1 MKMVMIYLAILP
13 AAVLMYFIYKADKV
27 EKEPV
32 ELLVKI
38 FLYGVVTTISA
49 VILEL
54 LGDDILGFFLYED
67 SLPFIFLENFFV
79 VALAE
84 ELGKYVVVK
93 KVAWKHPA
101 FNYTF
106 DAVVY
111 AVFASLGFAVLE
123 NILYLTDAS
132 ITTAVM
138 RGVLAVP
145 GHAIDAVFMGSY
157 FGAAK
162 RCEAL
167 GDKNGMKTNLQKA
180 LIVPVGIHGFY
191 DFCLSVSDYYPI
203 AIVVFFVFEICI
215 TIYAIRKVKKLSAS
229 DTALFP
235 TGYYPGATIAAQM
248 YNQRAM
254 GFEPMPVQPAMNF
267 DPMTGQPLQPIA
279 QPVQPAMN
287 FDPMTGQPLQ
297 PVMQPV
303 QPAMNFDPMTGKPL
317 HPVEQPVQPVVQPA
331 MNFDPMTGKPLHP
344 AAQSAVQP
352 VMQPIQPAMN
362 FDPMTGEPLHPVA
375 QPAQSAV
382 QPSTPADNDA
392 PAEPKEFVPVT
403 PIQYDP
409 VTGQP
414 VVITE

>member
-1 MKMVMIYLAILP
+1 MVMIYLAILP
-13 AAVLMYFIYKADKV
+13 AAVLLYFIYKADKV

-38 FLYGVVTTISA
+38 FLYGVVSTISA
-49 VILEL
+49 VILEV
-54 LGDDILGFFLYED
+54 LGDEILGIFLYED
-67 SLPFIFLENFFV
+67 SFLFILLENFLV

-84 ELGKYVVVK
+84 EFGKYFVVK
-93 KVAWKHPA
+93 KIAWKHPA

-132 ITTAVM
+132 FTTAVM
-138 RGVLAVP
+138 RGILAVP

-167 GDKNGMKTNLQKA
+167 GDKKGMKTNLQKA
-180 LIVPVGIHGFY
+180 LIVPVCIHGFY
-191 DFCLSVSDYYPI
+191 DFCLSISDYYPI
-203 AIVVFFVFEICI
+203 AILVFIVFEICI

-229 DTALFP
+229 DTAFFP

-248 YNQRAM
+248 YNQRTM
-254 GFEPMPVQPAMNF
+254 GFEPMPGQPVQPTFQPVMQPGMNF
-267 DPMTGQPLQPIA
+267 DPMTGKPLHPMA
-279 QPVQPAMN
+279 QPGQPVVQPVA
-287 FDPMTGQPLQ
+287 QA
-297 PVMQPV
+297 V

-317 HPVEQPVQPVVQPA
+317 HSMPAQSVVQPMQPA

-344 AAQSAVQP
+344 AAQPVQS
-352 VMQPIQPAMN
+352 
-362 FDPMTGEPLHPVA
+362 T
-375 QPAQSAV
+375 
-382 QPSTPADNDA
+382 TPADDDA

-414 VVITE
+414 VILTE

>member
-1 MKMVMIYLAILP
+1 MVMIYLAILP
-13 AAVLMYFIYKADKV
+13 AAALMYFIYKADKV

-267 DPMTGQPLQPIA
+267 DPMTGQPLQPVM
-279 QPVQPAMN
+279 QPDQPAMN
-287 FDPMTGQPLQ
+287 FDPMTGQPL
-297 PVMQPV
+297 
-303 QPAMNFDPMTGKPL
+303 
-317 HPVEQPVQPVVQPA
+317 HPIAQPVQPVVQPA
-331 MNFDPMTGKPLHP
+331 MNFDPMTGEPLHP

-375 QPAQSAV
+375 QPVQSVV

-392 PAEPKEFVPVT
+392 PAEPKEFVPVS
-403 PIQYDP
+403 PVQYDP

-414 VVITE
+414 VVLPE

>member
-1 MKMVMIYLAILP
+1 MVMIYLAILP

-123 NILYLTDAS
+123 NVLYLTDAS

-138 RGVLAVP
+138 RGILAVP

-167 GDKNGMKTNLQKA
+167 GDKNGMKTNLQMA

-203 AIVVFFVFEICI
+203 AILVFFVFEICI

-267 DPMTGQPLQPIA
+267 DPMTGQPLQP
-279 QPVQPAMN
+279 
-287 FDPMTGQPLQ
+287 
-297 PVMQPV
+297 VM
-303 QPAMNFDPMTGKPL
+303 
-317 HPVEQPVQPVVQPA
+317 QPVQPVVQPA
-331 MNFDPMTGKPLHP
+331 MNFDPMTGQPLHP
-344 AAQSAVQP
+344 IEQPVQP
-352 VMQPIQPAMN
+352 VMQPAMN
-362 FDPMTGEPLHPVA
+362 FDPMTGKPLHPVQPAVQPAMNFDPMTGQPLHPIA
-375 QPAQSAV
+375 QPVQSVV

>member
-1 MKMVMIYLAILP
+1 MVMIYLAILP

-203 AIVVFFVFEICI
+203 AILVFFVFEICI

-267 DPMTGQPLQPIA
+267 DPMTGQPLQP
-279 QPVQPAMN
+279 
-287 FDPMTGQPLQ
+287 
-297 PVMQPV
+297 
-303 QPAMNFDPMTGKPL
+303 
-317 HPVEQPVQPVVQPA
+317 
-331 MNFDPMTGKPLHP
+331 
-344 AAQSAVQP
+344 
-352 VMQPIQPAMN
+352 VMQPIQPA
-362 FDPMTGEPLHPVA
+362 
-375 QPAQSAV
+375 
-382 QPSTPADNDA
+382 
-392 PAEPKEFVPVT
+392 
-403 PIQYDP
+403 
-409 VTGQP
+409 
-414 VVITE
+414 

>member
-1 MKMVMIYLAILP
+1 MVMIYLAILP

-203 AIVVFFVFEICI
+203 AILVFFVFEIGI

-267 DPMTGQPLQPIA
+267 DPMTGQPLQPVM
-279 QPVQPAMN
+279 QPVQPLQPAMNFDPMTGKPLHPIEQPVQPVMQPAMNFDPMTGKPLQPVQPVVQPAMN
-287 FDPMTGQPLQ
+287 FDPMTGKPLQ
-297 PVMQPV
+297 PVQPVV

-317 HPVEQPVQPVVQPA
+317 HPVEQPVQSV
-331 MNFDPMTGKPLHP
+331 
-344 AAQSAVQP
+344 
-352 VMQPIQPAMN
+352 
-362 FDPMTGEPLHPVA
+362 
-375 QPAQSAV
+375 V

-414 VVITE
+414 VVLPE

>member
-203 AIVVFFVFEICI
+203 AILVFFVFEIGI

-267 DPMTGQPLQPIA
+267 DPMTGQPLQPVM
-279 QPVQPAMN
+279 QPVQPLQPAMNFDPMTGKPLHPIEQPVQPVMQPAMNFDPMTGKPLQPVQPVVQPAMN
-287 FDPMTGQPLQ
+287 FDPMTGKPLQ
-297 PVMQPV
+297 PVQPVV

-317 HPVEQPVQPVVQPA
+317 HPVEQPVQSV
-331 MNFDPMTGKPLHP
+331 
-344 AAQSAVQP
+344 
-352 VMQPIQPAMN
+352 
-362 FDPMTGEPLHPVA
+362 
-375 QPAQSAV
+375 V

-414 VVITE
+414 VVLPE

>member
-1 MKMVMIYLAILP
+1 MVMIYLAILP
-13 AAVLMYFIYKADKV
+13 AAALMYFIYKADKV

-111 AVFASLGFAVLE
+111 AVFASLGFAALE
-123 NILYLTDAS
+123 NILYLTDAT

-267 DPMTGQPLQPIA
+267 DPMTG
-279 QPVQPAMN
+279 
-287 FDPMTGQPLQ
+287 
-297 PVMQPV
+297 
-303 QPAMNFDPMTGKPL
+303 KPL
-317 HPVEQPVQPVVQPA
+317 QPVQPVVQPA

-362 FDPMTGEPLHPVA
+362 FDPMTGKPLHPAAQSAVQPVMQPAMNFDPMTGEPLHPVA
-375 QPAQSAV
+375 QPVQSVV

-392 PAEPKEFVPVT
+392 PAQPKEFVPVS
-403 PIQYDP
+403 PVQYDP

-414 VVITE
+414 VVLPE